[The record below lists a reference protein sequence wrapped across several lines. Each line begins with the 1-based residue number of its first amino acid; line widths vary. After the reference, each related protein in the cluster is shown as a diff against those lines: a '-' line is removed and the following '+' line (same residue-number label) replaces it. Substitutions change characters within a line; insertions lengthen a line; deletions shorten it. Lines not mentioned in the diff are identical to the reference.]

1 MGSVSLDSRQV
12 FSEFIGFLAGER
24 LLWNVIDY
32 MAKSHS
38 AVLSGT
44 DYDSLIWFRGF
55 LILEYA
61 EASYSECLN
70 LVSDLFAWGETS
82 EGHTFWHSIHLKWAS
97 IFRVLYPSEL
107 YASPEERLF
116 V

>member
-32 MAKSHS
+32 TAKSHS

-61 EASYSECLN
+61 EASYFECLN
-70 LVSDLFAWGETS
+70 LASDLFAWGKTS
-82 EGHTFWHSIHLKWAS
+82 EGLPFWHSIHLKWAS
-97 IFRVLYPSEL
+97 IFSSVVSVGALCFL
-107 YASPEERLF
+107 
-116 V
+116 